1 MKNQKIDQDQL
12 NAALALACAAM
23 LVGIAKG
30 ICESARNSGMEVQ
43 MELDTLVT
51 EVNSF
56 IAVLT
61 RAKRHPSNDGDTVLS
76 V

>member
-1 MKNQKIDQDQL
+1 
-12 NAALALACAAM
+12 M

-30 ICESARNSGMEVQ
+30 ICESANTGMEVQ
-43 MELDTLVT
+43 KELDTLVT

-61 RAKRHPSNDGDTVLS
+61 RAKRYPNNDGDTVLS